1 MQKSAVRT
9 DQIEHSQEV
18 DKMKDGCLFPKNGDV
33 KLMPPCSQTVPSSIR
48 GFPLP
53 KEYAEFISNHDG
65 AHVVY
70 DRSDLDLDELHFVLF
85 SLNDILDGGCYQDSC
100 AGYLG
105 SELSM
110 RDDFQD
116 VHLNVRATA
125 NGTPYDEAQKLYQK
139 FYQNYLVFGYTWSY
153 WDKPIRWI
161 SLFGIDRD
169 GTYIMS
175 DDYGIEHGFPVAW
188 RGTSLRKLF
197 EEARNV

>member
-1 MQKSAVRT
+1 
-9 DQIEHSQEV
+9 
-18 DKMKDGCLFPKNGDV
+18 MKDECLFPPNGNV
-33 KLMPPCSQTVPSSIR
+33 ILMPPCSQTVPSSIR

-53 KEYAEFISNHDG
+53 QEYAGFISDHDG

-70 DRSDLDLDELHFVLF
+70 DRSDLELDELHIVLF
-85 SLNDILDGGCYQDSC
+85 PLSDILDGGCYRDSFG
-100 AGYLG
+100 GYLG
-105 SELSM
+105 SELTM
-110 RDDFQD
+110 RDDFQN
-116 VHLNVRATA
+116 VHLGVRATA
-125 NGTPYDEAQKLYQK
+125 NETPYDEARKLYQK
-139 FYQNYLVFGYTWSY
+139 FYQDYLVFGYVWSY
-153 WDKPIRWI
+153 WDEPIRWI